1 MGPLFPQGPRNR
13 GSTPARESPRAAH
26 VQHRAPQ
33 RCCQP
38 CRARAAGPGKGVVAV
53 CLCGRGRAGGSEKRA
68 PGCSPRVRV
77 PGQRP
82 FHLRRWPEARGPPL
96 RRVKGGNPG
105 RARPPLVAA
114 EKAVARSGLG
124 GAGRCTSPSLCKGAV
139 DRCQPWQRLDWHE
152 QQGSEFSANLA
163 GRQPPVTVSWLP
175 SFPWRVPGLSEQRI
189 RRLHQPL
196 RGPDQRSGGRR
207 SGQARRPRLGRR
219 RRIRLRR
226 EQRWLG
232 SSTKSGEIRS
242 VGYGWRGAEQR
253 DVEGAASDAY
263 ASGRIIAHRRVLRRS
278 GGRWQD
284 SLSLEAMVSCSLL
297 AG

>member
-96 RRVKGGNPG
+96 RRVKGGTRAEPG
-105 RARPPLVAA
+105 RLWLLPKRPLPAAGSEVQAGAPRRPCARGLLTDASHGSDSIGTSNRAQSSQRISQGGNLQSRCHGCLRSHGAFPVSPSSGFDACTSRCGGRTSAAAGGAAARRGDHGSAEGGGFGCGGSSDGSDPARSRVRFAVWAMVGVGLSSGMWKALLQTRTHQAALSLTDGSSGEVAA
-114 EKAVARSGLG
+114 D
-124 GAGRCTSPSLCKGAV
+124 GRTA
-139 DRCQPWQRLDWHE
+139 
-152 QQGSEFSANLA
+152 
-163 GRQPPVTVSWLP
+163 
-175 SFPWRVPGLSEQRI
+175 
-189 RRLHQPL
+189 
-196 RGPDQRSGGRR
+196 
-207 SGQARRPRLGRR
+207 
-219 RRIRLRR
+219 
-226 EQRWLG
+226 
-232 SSTKSGEIRS
+232 
-242 VGYGWRGAEQR
+242 
-253 DVEGAASDAY
+253 
-263 ASGRIIAHRRVLRRS
+263 
-278 GGRWQD
+278 
-284 SLSLEAMVSCSLL
+284 
-297 AG
+297 